1 MHKFSSI
8 NDELATCFSSR
19 SYLFKQKV
27 AVPDEE
33 EEVSSGAAA
42 AQQRLIFYEKKFASS
57 GKCETTHVT
66 ILCRLPLSTATM
78 PHQKCH
84 FTSTIILHFYAKLSS
99 FRTNPCCHVF
109 VKYWRLTK
117 YIYALLIVIFFSGG
131 DSWSNILALSEICSS
146 FFLSW

>member
-19 SYLFKQKV
+19 SH
-27 AVPDEE
+27 
-33 EEVSSGAAA
+33 SSKKWPSPMKKKKWVQVLLLNNAS
-42 AQQRLIFYEKKFASS
+42 FFMKKKFASS

-99 FRTNPCCHVF
+99 FRTSPCYHVF
-109 VKYWRLTK
+109 VNYWRLTK
-117 YIYALLIVIFFSGG
+117 YIYALSIVIFFSGG
-131 DSWSNILALSEICSS
+131 DSWSNILALSKICSS
-146 FFLSW
+146 FFLCW